1 VESRK
6 IKTFEDIDAWKRAHA
21 LCIRIYRAMEDSRE
35 FIFRGHIFK
44 TVMSVSSNIA
54 EGFERQSGREYIQF
68 LNYAKGSCGELRS
81 QLYVAK
87 DLGLVE
93 DTQVREMVQEAK
105 EISSMISGLIR
116 SVKKRTYA
124 KGSNENSNNF

>member
-1 VESRK
+1 
-6 IKTFEDIDAWKRAHA
+6 
-21 LCIRIYRAMEDSRE
+21 
-35 FIFRGHIFK
+35 
-44 TVMSVSSNIA
+44 MSVSSNIA